1 MRKKIL
7 CVILARGGS
16 KGIPLKNITNVCGHP
31 LLSYSIQAAKDCK
44 IIDEIVVS
52 TDSEKIAKVAR
63 NYGAK
68 TPFLRNKKL
77 AKDTTTSVD
86 ALYDAVLRSENFF
99 KTKFD
104 FVIELPC
111 VSPLRDSEDIN
122 KVLKILIKKKTDSV
136 ISYTSTGEKHPIR
149 LKRIKNNKVTNF
161 CKEYKEPDKG
171 SRRQDF
177 ETSYIR
183 NGAIYAM
190 TRNCIIN
197 LKSRNGKKS
206 FPFIMP
212 TSKSLNIDEKY
223 DLEIAR
229 MLIENGKSKNKP
241 EEIKNYFEKNFNK
254 KNKNEILISAPFNF
268 LKKEKEILQKNFNCT
283 FLNDLSKKNII
294 KNLKNKDG
302 WICHPCPNY
311 KIDSSVLKNQNKLKI
326 ICTPSTGVTHLD
338 LKDCSKKN
346 IYVKSIAGLKE
357 TLKIKASS
365 EFTFMLIL
373 MSLRKM
379 NLVFKKNKENFW
391 RNIEQ
396 ILRGNQIF
404 GKTVGIFGYGRIG
417 KNISKFLKPFGA
429 KILIYDPFLKNYKK
443 KNYQK
448 ILNESDII
456 LSSMSYNVK
465 NYNFFDYNFF
475 SKLKKKPI
483 FINTSRGEVLNEKDL
498 LKALKKSY
506 LSYAAVDVIKNEQS
520 ILHKKN
526 ILLEYA
532 KENNNLFV
540 TPHIAGLTYESE
552 KIAAQISIKNLIN
565 FFKEKKY

>member
-1 MRKKIL
+1 MKKKIL

-16 KGIPLKNITNVCGHP
+16 KGIPHKNIADVCGHP
-31 LLSYSIQAAKDCK
+31 LISYSIQAAKNCK
-44 IIDEIVVS
+44 LIDEIVVS
-52 TDSEKIAKVAR
+52 TDSKKIAKVAR

-68 TPFLRNKKL
+68 TPFLREKKL
-77 AKDTTTSVD
+77 ATDTTTSVD

-111 VSPLRDSEDIN
+111 VSPLRDSKDVSN
-122 KVLKILIKKKTDSV
+122 ALKILIKKKIDSV

-206 FPFIMP
+206 FPYIMP
-212 TSKSLNIDEKY
+212 TYKSLNIDEKY

-229 MLIENGKSKNKP
+229 MLIENGKSNNKP
-241 EEIKNYFEKNFNK
+241 EIIKNYFEKNIDN
-254 KNKNEILISAPFNF
+254 KNKLEILISAPFNF
-268 LKKEKEILQKNFNCT
+268 LKNEKEILQKNFNCT
-283 FLNDLSKKNII
+283 FIDDLSKKNII

-302 WICHPCPNY
+302 WICHPCPTY

-338 LKDCSKKN
+338 LNFCSKKN
-346 IYVKSIAGLKE
+346 IFVKSIAGLKE
-357 TLKIKASS
+357 TLKITASS
-365 EFTFMLIL
+365 EFTYLLIL
-373 MSLRKM
+373 MSLRKI
-379 NLVFKKNKENFW
+379 NLVLKKNKENYW
-391 RNIEQ
+391 RNIEH

-417 KNISKFLKPFGA
+417 KNISKYLKPFGA
-429 KILIYDPFLKNYKK
+429 KILIYDPYLKKYKN
-443 KNYQK
+443 KNFKK

-456 LSSMSYNVK
+456 LSSMSYNIK

-475 SKLKKKPI
+475 KKLKKRPV
-483 FINTSRGEVLNEKDL
+483 FINTSRGEVVNERDL
-498 LKALKKSY
+498 LKALKKSF
-506 LSYAAVDVIKNEQS
+506 LSFAAVDVIKNEQS
-520 ILHKKN
+520 VLYKKN
-526 ILLEYA
+526 LLIEYA
-532 KENNNLFV
+532 KENNDLIV
-540 TPHIAGLTYESE
+540 TPHVAGLTYESE
-552 KIAAQISIKNLIN
+552 KIAAQISISNLIN
-565 FFKEKKY
+565 FFSKKN